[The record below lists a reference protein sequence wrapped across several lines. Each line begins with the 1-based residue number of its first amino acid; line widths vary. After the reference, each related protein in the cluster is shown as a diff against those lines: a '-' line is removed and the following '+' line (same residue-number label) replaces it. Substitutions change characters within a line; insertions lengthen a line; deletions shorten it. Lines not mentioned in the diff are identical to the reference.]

1 MNIAIIGRTKA
12 LFDTALVL
20 YKKGYKIKLVITAK
34 AATEYKKTSNDFEN
48 LALKIGAEYIYSP
61 HINKEGIVQKLKQY
75 NLDIGISVNYPN
87 VISQEVIDQFRLGI
101 LNAHAGDLPKYRGNA
116 CLAWAILNAEDCIG
130 LCIHKMIGGELD
142 SGDIIAREYFN
153 LTIDT
158 KITKVHNWTTERVPV
173 LFGKALALLQENP
186 NYVLKVQSKD
196 PFKSLR
202 CYPRKPEDGKIN
214 WNVNAIEILR
224 LINACN
230 KPYYGAFSDF
240 EGEEVKIW
248 DAELIEKDEIYLAVP
263 GQVSRVNKED
273 ETLDVICGEGKLK
286 IKLIEFANVE
296 QPPTNLIKSIRKR
309 FT

>member
-1 MNIAIIGRTKA
+1 MNIAIIGRTKT

-20 YKKGYKIKLVITAK
+20 HKKDYKIKLVITAK
-34 AATEYKKTSNDFEN
+34 AAAEYKKTSDDFEN
-48 LALKIGAEYIYSP
+48 LALKLGAEYIYSP
-61 HINKEGIVQKLKQY
+61 HINKEDIIRKLKQY
-75 NLDIGISVNYPN
+75 NLDIAISVNYPN

-101 LNAHAGDLPKYRGNA
+101 LNAHGGDLPKYRGNA
-116 CLAWAILNAEDCIG
+116 CQAWAILNAEDRIG

-142 SGDIIAREYFN
+142 SGDIIARDYFN

-158 KITKVHNWTTERVPV
+158 KVTKVHNWMTERVPV
-173 LFGKALALLQENP
+173 LFGKALVLLQENP
-186 NYVLKVQSKD
+186 NYVLEIQSKD
-196 PFKSLR
+196 PSKSLR

-214 WNVNAIEILR
+214 WKASATEILR

-240 EGEEVKIW
+240 EGGEVKIW
-248 DAELIEKDEIYLAVP
+248 DAELVEDDEIYTAIP
-263 GQVSRVNKED
+263 GQVSRVNKDD
-273 ETLDVICGEGKLK
+273 ETIDVICGESKLK
-286 IKLIEFANVE
+286 MKLIEVANVE